1 MTGDVVTSATDR
13 PEPTPRVRSFFAFV
27 EKGFSRGRDDPDDRA
42 RAASSSDAR
51 ARRDSRRAQENPSFA
66 VVGVARANRANGR
79 RVDVPEMDDR
89 ERASAD
95 ADGWIDRDGS
105 RRRRRRADA
114 RANATGGPRK
124 RPMMTSPSCE
134 TSCETSVARDEVL
147 GRGRTSVVKRVD
159 DDAVAA
165 QVRMEMRVLSRA
177 MRRDRA
183 RVGGRSSAA
192 ALTATVKDGGGDAR
206 GSDSDDDARS
216 TQSTSIVRSNGNE
229 DEDEDGDD
237 GDDGNDVDR
246 YDGIVKCLGFGF
258 HDASNVAFIRLEMMT
273 MGSLEDVVRRGG
285 RFESSPRAAL
295 CVVRCLANALAFLHD
310 VARVV
315 HRDVK
320 PSNVLFDE
328 TGACKL
334 CDFGLCAPAD
344 AASSPTRRLDGTVVY
359 MSPERLASSD
369 PRCGP
374 ESDVWGVGVTVL
386 ESVLGRP
393 PFDIQDGGPLGLVM
407 QIVDTVIDVDA
418 CVPGDSVDAL
428 VLRRVLTECLVKD
441 HRRRVSVRELRDP
454 NDERWDLSAY
464 TRADVRAF
472 VDSLPEAPSRPG
484 SPALSSASASSS
496 DDEHRASGS
505 SHRFE

>member
-1 MTGDVVTSATDR
+1 M
-13 PEPTPRVRSFFAFV
+13 
-27 EKGFSRGRDDPDDRA
+27 
-42 RAASSSDAR
+42 
-51 ARRDSRRAQENPSFA
+51 A
-66 VVGVARANRANGR
+66 VA
-79 RVDVPEMDDR
+79 
-89 ERASAD
+89 
-95 ADGWIDRDGS
+95 
-105 RRRRRRADA
+105 
-114 RANATGGPRK
+114 
-124 RPMMTSPSCE
+124 
-134 TSCETSVARDEVL
+134 
-147 GRGRTSVVKRVD
+147 VKRVRVD
-159 DDAVAA
+159 DGAVAA

-183 RVGGRSSAA
+183 RVGGRSSSA

-216 TQSTSIVRSNGNE
+216 TQSTSIVRLNENE
-229 DEDEDGDD
+229 DEDEDGEYGDD
-237 GDDGNDVDR
+237 GDDVDR

-273 MGSLEDVVRRGG
+273 MGSLEDVVRRCG
-285 RFESSPRAAL
+285 RLDSSPRAAL

-359 MSPERLASSD
+359 MSPERLASSE

-374 ESDVWGVGVTVL
+374 ESDIWGVGVTVL

-484 SPALSSASASSS
+484 SPALSSASASASS
-496 DDEHRASGS
+496 DDDEHRASGF

>member
-1 MTGDVVTSATDR
+1 MTD
-13 PEPTPRVRSFFAFV
+13 
-27 EKGFSRGRDDPDDRA
+27 DDRA
-42 RAASSSDAR
+42 RGVIE
-51 ARRDSRRAQENPSFA
+51 RREGATGLATGAKRPSFA

-89 ERASAD
+89 ERVSAD

-124 RPMMTSPSCE
+124 RPMMTSRASSPSCE
-134 TSCETSVARDEVL
+134 TSCETSVGRDEVL
-147 GRGRTSVVKRVD
+147 GRGRTSVVTRARASGRMVAVAVKRVRVD

-183 RVGGRSSAA
+183 RVGGGSSSA

-216 TQSTSIVRSNGNE
+216 TQSTSIVRLNGNE
-229 DEDEDGDD
+229 DKDEEGEYGDD
-237 GDDGNDVDR
+237 GDDVDR

-273 MGSLEDVVRRGG
+273 TGSLEDVVRRGV

-428 VLRRVLTECLVKD
+428 VLRRVLTACLVKD

-484 SPALSSASASSS
+484 PPALSSASASASAS
-496 DDEHRASGS
+496 DDEHRASGF

>member
-1 MTGDVVTSATDR
+1 MTD
-13 PEPTPRVRSFFAFV
+13 
-27 EKGFSRGRDDPDDRA
+27 DDRA

-51 ARRDSRRAQENPSFA
+51 ARRDSRRAQKRPSFA

-89 ERASAD
+89 ESVSAD

-124 RPMMTSPSCE
+124 RPMMTSRASSPSCE

-147 GRGRTSVVKRVD
+147 GRGRTSVVTRARASGRMVAVAVKRVRVD
-159 DDAVAA
+159 DGAVAA

-183 RVGGRSSAA
+183 RVGGGSSSA

-216 TQSTSIVRSNGNE
+216 TQSTSIVRLNGNE
-229 DEDEDGDD
+229 DKDEEGEYGDD
-237 GDDGNDVDR
+237 GDDVDR

-273 MGSLEDVVRRGG
+273 TGSLEDVVRRGV

-320 PSNVLFDE
+320 PNNVLFDE

-428 VLRRVLTECLVKD
+428 VLRRVLTACLVKD

-484 SPALSSASASSS
+484 SPALSSASASASAS
-496 DDEHRASGS
+496 DDEHRASGF

>member
-1 MTGDVVTSATDR
+1 MMTS
-13 PEPTPRVRSFFAFV
+13 
-27 EKGFSRGRDDPDDRA
+27 
-42 RAASSSDAR
+42 
-51 ARRDSRRAQENPSFA
+51 
-66 VVGVARANRANGR
+66 
-79 RVDVPEMDDR
+79 
-89 ERASAD
+89 RAS
-95 ADGWIDRDGS
+95 
-105 RRRRRRADA
+105 
-114 RANATGGPRK
+114 
-124 RPMMTSPSCE
+124 SPSCE

-147 GRGRTSVVKRVD
+147 GRGRTSVVTRARASGRMVAVAVKRVRVD

-183 RVGGRSSAA
+183 RVGGRSSSA

-216 TQSTSIVRSNGNE
+216 TQSTSIVRLNENE
-229 DEDEDGDD
+229 DEDEDGEYGDD
-237 GDDGNDVDR
+237 GDDVDR

-273 MGSLEDVVRRGG
+273 MGSLEDVVRRCG
-285 RFESSPRAAL
+285 RLESSPRAAL

-484 SPALSSASASSS
+484 SPALSSASASASAS
-496 DDEHRASGS
+496 DDEHRASGF

>member
-1 MTGDVVTSATDR
+1 MY
-13 PEPTPRVRSFFAFV
+13 
-27 EKGFSRGRDDPDDRA
+27 
-42 RAASSSDAR
+42 
-51 ARRDSRRAQENPSFA
+51 
-66 VVGVARANRANGR
+66 
-79 RVDVPEMDDR
+79 
-89 ERASAD
+89 
-95 ADGWIDRDGS
+95 
-105 RRRRRRADA
+105 
-114 RANATGGPRK
+114 K
-124 RPMMTSPSCE
+124 RQSCE
-134 TSCETSVARDEVL
+134 TSCETSVGRDEVL
-147 GRGRTSVVKRVD
+147 GRGRTSVVTRARASGRMVAVAVKRVRVD

-183 RVGGRSSAA
+183 RVGGGSSSA

-216 TQSTSIVRSNGNE
+216 TQSTSIVRLNGNE
-229 DEDEDGDD
+229 DKDEEGEYGDD
-237 GDDGNDVDR
+237 GDDVDR

-273 MGSLEDVVRRGG
+273 TGSLEDVVRRGV

-428 VLRRVLTECLVKD
+428 VLRRVLTACLVKD

-472 VDSLPEAPSRPG
+472 VEAAFRVVGVQLTWRGEGVHEEGLGVVNATSPRVLVQIDPQFYRPTESAQRLVG
-484 SPALSSASASSS
+484 DAGKARRLLGWEASTSVEALCAEMVES
-496 DDEHRASGS
+496 DLRLVRKGDLETRRRRA
-505 SHRFE
+505 

>member
-1 MTGDVVTSATDR
+1 M
-13 PEPTPRVRSFFAFV
+13 
-27 EKGFSRGRDDPDDRA
+27 
-42 RAASSSDAR
+42 
-51 ARRDSRRAQENPSFA
+51 
-66 VVGVARANRANGR
+66 
-79 RVDVPEMDDR
+79 
-89 ERASAD
+89 
-95 ADGWIDRDGS
+95 
-105 RRRRRRADA
+105 
-114 RANATGGPRK
+114 
-124 RPMMTSPSCE
+124 
-134 TSCETSVARDEVL
+134 
-147 GRGRTSVVKRVD
+147 
-159 DDAVAA
+159 
-165 QVRMEMRVLSRA
+165 
-177 MRRDRA
+177 
-183 RVGGRSSAA
+183 
-192 ALTATVKDGGGDAR
+192 TATVKDGGGDAR

-216 TQSTSIVRSNGNE
+216 TQSTSIVRLNGNE
-229 DEDEDGDD
+229 DKDEEGEYGDD
-237 GDDGNDVDR
+237 GDDVDR

-273 MGSLEDVVRRGG
+273 TGSLEDVVRRGV

-484 SPALSSASASSS
+484 SPALSSASASASS
-496 DDEHRASGS
+496 DDDEHRASGF

>member
-1 MTGDVVTSATDR
+1 M
-13 PEPTPRVRSFFAFV
+13 
-27 EKGFSRGRDDPDDRA
+27 
-42 RAASSSDAR
+42 
-51 ARRDSRRAQENPSFA
+51 A
-66 VVGVARANRANGR
+66 VA
-79 RVDVPEMDDR
+79 
-89 ERASAD
+89 
-95 ADGWIDRDGS
+95 
-105 RRRRRRADA
+105 
-114 RANATGGPRK
+114 
-124 RPMMTSPSCE
+124 
-134 TSCETSVARDEVL
+134 
-147 GRGRTSVVKRVD
+147 VKRVRVD
-159 DDAVAA
+159 DGAVAA

-183 RVGGRSSAA
+183 RVGGRSSSA

-216 TQSTSIVRSNGNE
+216 TQSTSIVRLNENE
-229 DEDEDGDD
+229 DEDEDGEYGDD
-237 GDDGNDVDR
+237 GDDVDR

-258 HDASNVAFIRLEMMT
+258 HDASNVAFIRLEMT
-273 MGSLEDVVRRGG
+273 MGSLEDVVRRCG
-285 RFESSPRAAL
+285 RLDSSPRAAL
-295 CVVRCLANALAFLHD
+295 CVVRCLANALAFLRD

-359 MSPERLASSD
+359 MSPERLASSA

-374 ESDVWGVGVTVL
+374 ESDIWGVGVTVL

-407 QIVDTVIDVDA
+407 QIVDTVINVDA
-418 CVPGDSVDAL
+418 YVPGDSVDAL